1 MGCGKEEPHRRSTR
15 ESTLPTVG
23 LDYCLPALKDHE
35 PLTVLVITEIYSGAV
50 EAVLVDAKG
59 AADFPVKVVIQAM
72 EAWGLQRAGIFSD
85 QEPAVQSL
93 ASAVK
98 AARRAETVITSG
110 PRKDSAI
117 KGRIENMVGM
127 VEGLLR
133 TIILSVQHHY
143 GVTFEPTHPILG
155 WAVRHTG
162 WILTRYAMKD
172 NGMTPYRLLRGK
184 DDMGHRRRVRRMCA
198 L

>member
-1 MGCGKEEPHRRSTR
+1 M
-15 ESTLPTVG
+15 
-23 LDYCLPALKDHE
+23 
-35 PLTVLVITEIYSGAV
+35 
-50 EAVLVDAKG
+50 
-59 AADFPVKVVIQAM
+59 
-72 EAWGLQRAGIFSD
+72 GLQRAGVFSD
-85 QEPAVQSL
+85 QEPAAQAL
-93 ASAVK
+93 ASAAK

-110 PRKDSAI
+110 PRKDSTS

-133 TIILSVQHHY
+133 TVILSVQHHY
-143 GVTFEPTHPILG
+143 NVTLDPDHPILG

-184 DDMGHRRRVRRMCA
+184 DYRGIVVEFAECVLFSLAGAQPKLARRWKKGHLARQA
-198 L
+198 KQHG